1 MRCVRLAHAHRIGMR
16 FLTGPVV
23 ALSLFAV
30 GVTSCT
36 RKQYVKTQ
44 TEIAKVLVS
53 DEQEEAIGLQL
64 KDELDKQGVRLLDD
78 PDVQAY
84 VDGIGRK
91 VFSLAEKD
99 RQGVKWHVHV
109 VANDKLVNAFATP
122 GGHIYVTT
130 GLLRAA
136 DDEAEVAGV
145 LAHEAGHISA
155 RHSARM
161 LVEMFG
167 LQTIA
172 ALALGENPSLL
183 ASLAA
188 NVSANGLLLANSRE
202 AEYEAD
208 TYGVRY
214 ASKAGYDPRGIVRF
228 FKKLKAKQGKTPQ
241 LLVWLST
248 HPATSERIERVER
261 LIHDK
266 KLAGGKRNESRHAA
280 VKQILA
286 DPERRDVRG
295 TEPIH

>member
-1 MRCVRLAHAHRIGMR
+1 MRS
-16 FLTGPVV
+16 LTAAAV
-23 ALSLFAV
+23 ALSLVAV
-30 GVTSCT
+30 GATSCT
-36 RKQYVKTQ
+36 KKQYVRTQ

-64 KDELDKQGVRLLDD
+64 KDELNKQGVRVLDD

-91 VFSLAEKD
+91 VFPLADKD
-99 RQGVKWHVHV
+99 RKGVKWHVHV

-122 GGHIYVTT
+122 GGHLYITT
-130 GLLRAA
+130 GLLSAA

-145 LAHEAGHISA
+145 LAHEAGHVSA

-188 NVSANGLLLANSRE
+188 NVTANGLLLANSRA

-208 TYGVRY
+208 EYGVKY
-214 ASKAGYDPRGIVRF
+214 AAKAGYDPRGIVRF

-248 HPATSERIERVER
+248 HPATSDRIAHVEEI
-261 LIHDK
+261 IHDR
-266 KLAGGKRNESRHAA
+266 KLTHGKRNEMRHSAI
-280 VKQILA
+280 KEILA
-286 DPERRDVRG
+286 DTERRNVRG

>member
-1 MRCVRLAHAHRIGMR
+1 MRSTSFAV
-16 FLTGPVV
+16 PVV
-23 ALSLFAV
+23 ALSLFAFAA
-30 GVTSCT
+30 TSCSK
-36 RKQYVKTQ
+36 KQVVHTQ
-44 TEIAKVLVS
+44 TELAKALVS

-64 KDELDKQGVRLLDD
+64 KNELNKQGVRLLDD

-99 RQGVKWHVHV
+99 RKGVKWHVHV
-109 VANDKLVNAFATP
+109 VADDKLVNAFATP
-122 GGHIYVTT
+122 GGHIYITT
-130 GLLRAA
+130 GLLAAA
-136 DDEAEVAGV
+136 DDESEVAGV
-145 LAHEAGHISA
+145 LAHEAGHISG

-167 LQTIA
+167 LQTIG
-172 ALALGENPSLL
+172 ALALGKNPGLL

-188 NVSANGLLLANSRE
+188 NVTANGLLLANSRD
-202 AEYEAD
+202 AEHEAD
-208 TYGVRY
+208 TYGVKY

-248 HPATSERIERVER
+248 HPATNDRIEHVER
-261 LIHDK
+261 LIHER
-266 KLAGGKRNESRHAA
+266 KLTGGTRNEMRHAA

-286 DPERRDVRG
+286 DPQRRNVRG
-295 TEPIH
+295 TEPVH